1 MVGVVPK
8 TEDAVAEEV
17 GAPNMLVVA
26 GAAAVAIE
34 AAGWPKGEDE
44 EATEPKVGAEAE
56 EVPEPK
62 TEVEAAEA
70 AGFDPKM
77 PPEPPPPPNG

>member
-17 GAPNMLVVA
+17 GAPNMLAVA
-26 GAAAVAIE
+26 GAADVAIE

-62 TEVEAAEA
+62 TEAGAAEA
-70 AGFDPKM
+70 AGFEPKM

>member
-1 MVGVVPK
+1 MVGAVPK
-8 TEDAVAEEV
+8 TEDAVADEV
-17 GAPNMLVVA
+17 GAPNMLAVA
-26 GAAAVAIE
+26 GAAVVVIE
-34 AAGWPKGEDE
+34 AAGWPKGED

-62 TEVEAAEA
+62 TEAGAAEE
-70 AGFDPKM
+70 AGFEPKM